1 MASIYFSLYLH
12 VVLLVSLYY
21 AANGEN
27 NITIIPTDGSYSAC
41 PEPTLHCQTFS
52 QFMNNSNDSSVFNTS
67 NSIVWFLPGEHKLRN
82 HWSKHLIVRGVNNI
96 TWHGESAGRT
106 VPSIYCEEDIGFMFA
121 DIANLTI
128 RNLEFVNCGH
138 QLPSV
143 LSQSI
148 LDSRQRDFE
157 GLYPIICEQCI
168 FHLQS
173 ETWAAIAVANVDSVH
188 MEHVT
193 VKQSRGYGLFAIN
206 MLGRSS
212 IDSCTFQDSNSQKFA
227 VEEITRPK
235 FVTPSKHVGGNA
247 MIIFF
252 DYRSAMMTTNLSIR
266 NSFFQN
272 GSDTC
277 EPNINQCN
285 YLGNSEQ
292 LMRANGLAVITGQE
306 NYQVHFILEKTT
318 FTNNLG
324 NSKFPSVLIS
334 DFSNSNILDIDNIFS
349 ITKCNFTNDGT
360 FRISLNNYTQ
370 RSYWESNLVT
380 LRIQVLECN
389 FSDGVGTGID
399 ISMYYEG
406 FSQNCHPRI
415 TIENCTYQG
424 YKDTPGQIKIHSEE
438 SVVLVRYNCE
448 YGYGARGC
456 PNIQI
461 EIKGCTFHKNQI
473 PSTTFFLIHESY
485 NLFLPHLLITVK
497 NCTFSKNKTPNNST
511 VTVIMLTNLNIQ
523 RTWLQEYLENNSVID
538 MNHVISNTLFVNN
551 TSNLNG
557 IVHIQNT
564 LVTLD
569 NCIFVKSKGTAV
581 RANNSVI
588 TLEGVNEFSE
598 NTGRE
603 GGGLSLVESRIRL
616 MPNSTTTLF
625 GNKADYGGGIFAIPV
640 NYRNTVQL
648 YPVVKQNF
656 VLCTLILPT
665 DNMTLLKKMNIKIKL
680 ENNTAHVAGDSIFN
694 GAYDGCYFVRGFKY
708 PITLIFRFFN
718 ENLLNVFDVK
728 RSSQF
733 EIASLPTKLCTCGRK
748 SEQCIKTQVNVFPG
762 EIFNI
767 SLVALGKL
775 NGTTPVFVAGRT
787 CLHYSNFSKCNH
799 DYQSEIGHGGGEQP
813 LSRVCTN
820 ISYSVNSPG
829 DKVDIEI
836 KIRNLI
842 QVTPLLGQ
850 YFDSESTS
858 PMIVEVNLLPCPI
871 GFELAVGT
879 RNERFCE
886 CVDYLTKAG
895 IVCNINTAEILCP
908 DHKWVGVHSTDPY
921 RFIVHNNCPFDYC
934 IAGEKHI
941 DLSVPDE
948 QCNYNRSGVLCGAC
962 QSNMSLVFGSS
973 NCKQCSNIYLFL
985 ILPFSL
991 AGLALVVLLL
1001 KCNLTVSTG
1010 HINAIIFYANIVQ
1023 VNKANLFTT
1032 QETAYKVFSVFI
1044 AWLNLDFGIE
1054 TCFYKNMDA
1063 YAKVWLQFVF
1073 PVYVWILIGLVIV
1086 LANYSTRAAR
1096 LIGNNS
1102 VPALATLFILSYAK
1116 LLRTNIATLS
1126 FIKIK
1131 FQNGTNVPVWL
1142 QDGNVEY
1149 LSPKHTALFIVALL
1163 FTIGYI
1169 VPLTLLVLFAPC
1181 LQARSHH
1188 KPLRWVNKLKPF
1200 LDAYQGPYNDKY
1212 RYWTGLMLVVR
1223 VFLFIVF
1230 ASLNDPTVNYFCIV
1244 MVVGPIG
1251 IIVLSFSKTKFSVYR
1266 HKFANLLEAISL
1278 LNIVILSAL
1287 NWLKRPST
1295 RIVTYISVGVT
1306 VLQFLVIIFHR
1317 VLLKLCPQ
1325 IFTRK
1330 KKQNTDPQPV
1340 IQEMTVSAP
1349 THSVV
1354 ELSHRESLLEPL
1366 LETEDETQ

>member
-1 MASIYFSLYLH
+1 MANMCFSLYLH

-41 PEPTLHCQTFS
+41 PEQTLHCQSFS
-52 QFMNNSNDSSVFNTS
+52 QFMNNSHDSSVFNSS
-67 NSIVWFLPGEHKLRN
+67 NSIVLFLPGEHKLRN
-82 HWSKHLIVRGVNNI
+82 HWNKHLIVRGVNNI

-138 QLPSV
+138 QLPSI
-143 LSQSI
+143 LSHSI
-148 LDSRQRDFE
+148 FDSRQN
-157 GLYPIICEQCI
+157 

-206 MLGRSS
+206 MLGKSS
-212 IDSCTFQDSNSQKFA
+212 IDSCTFQDSNSQKFT
-227 VEEITRPK
+227 VGEITRPK
-235 FVTPSKHVGGNA
+235 FVTPSKLVGGNA

-252 DYRSAMMTTNLSIR
+252 DYRSTLMTLMTTNLSIR

-272 GSDTC
+272 GSDNS
-277 EPNINQCN
+277 EQKINQCN
-285 YLGNSEQ
+285 YLSNSEQ
-292 LMRANGLAVITGQE
+292 VMRANGLAVITGQE
-306 NYQVHFILEKTT
+306 NYQVHFILERTT

-324 NSKFPSVLIS
+324 NYKFPSVLIS
-334 DFSNSNILDIDNIFS
+334 DFSDIDTDNIFT

-360 FRISLNNYTQ
+360 FRLSLNKESTEGVKYG
-370 RSYWESNLVT
+370 ESNLVT
-380 LRIQVLECN
+380 LQVLECN
-389 FSDGVGTGID
+389 FSDGIGTGID
-399 ISMYYEG
+399 ICMNYEG
-406 FSQNCHPRI
+406 FFKYYYRRI
-415 TIENCTYQG
+415 NIENCTYQG
-424 YKDTPGQIKIHSEE
+424 YKDTPGPTKKHSEE
-438 SVVLVRYNCE
+438 SVVLVKYNCQDV
-448 YGYGARGC
+448 YRGC
-456 PNIQI
+456 PNIQF
-461 EIKGCTFHKNQI
+461 EIKGCTFHRNQI
-473 PSTTFFLIHESY
+473 SSNTFFFGLIHEIHY
-485 NLFLPHLLITVK
+485 NLLQPRMLITVK
-497 NCTFSKNKTPNNST
+497 NCTYSKNKTPHKST
-511 VTVIMLTNLNIQ
+511 VTVIMLTKLNNKRIM
-523 RTWLQEYLENNSVID
+523 WVQEVID
-538 MNHVISNTLFVNN
+538 INHVIISNTLFVNN
-551 TSNLNG
+551 TSNFNG
-557 IVHIQNT
+557 IVHIQNS

-569 NCIFVKSKGTAV
+569 NCIFLQSKGSAV
-581 RANNSVI
+581 RANKSII
-588 TLEGVNEFSE
+588 TLKGVNEFSE
-598 NTGRE
+598 NTGQE
-603 GGGLSLVESRIRL
+603 GGGLSLIESRIRL
-616 MPNSTTTLF
+616 RPNSTTTLF

-640 NYRNTVQL
+640 NYTRTVTVL
-648 YPVVKQNF
+648 VEQNF

-665 DNMTLLKKMNIKIKL
+665 DNMTLLKKMNINIKL

-694 GAYDGCYFVRGFKY
+694 GAYDGCYFFRGLDSRNSLVLSF
-708 PITLIFRFFN
+708 IN
-718 ENLLNVFDVK
+718 EHLLNVFDVK
-728 RSSQF
+728 WSSQF

-748 SEQCIKTQVNVFPG
+748 SEQCIKTQVNAFPG

-813 LSRVCTN
+813 LSRFCTN

-829 DKVDIEI
+829 DKVDMEI
-836 KIRNLI
+836 KIRNLKEDI
-842 QVTPLLGQ
+842 PLLH
-850 YFDSESTS
+850 FDSESTS

-879 RNERFCE
+879 RNERFCK

-908 DHKWVGVHSTDPY
+908 NHKWVGVHSTDPY
-921 RFIVHNNCPFDYC
+921 SFIVHNNCPFDYC

-948 QCNYNRSGVLCGAC
+948 QCSYNRSGVLCGEC
-962 QSNMSLVFGSS
+962 QSNMSLVLGSS

-1023 VNKANLFTT
+1023 VNKENLFTT
-1032 QETAYKVFSVFI
+1032 QETAYKAFSAFI

-1063 YAKVWLQFVF
+1063 YGKVWLQFVF
-1073 PVYVWILIGLVIV
+1073 PVYVWILIGLIIV

-1102 VPALATLFILSYAK
+1102 VPVLATLFILSYAK
-1116 LLRTNIATLS
+1116 LLRTVIATVS
-1126 FIKIK
+1126 FTYIE
-1131 FQNGTNVPVWL
+1131 FQDGTNIPVWL

-1149 LSPKHTALFIVALL
+1149 FSPKHTVLFIVALL
-1163 FTIGYI
+1163 FAIGYI

-1200 LDAYQGPYNDKY
+1200 LDAYQGPYNNKY
-1212 RYWTGLMLVVR
+1212 RSWTGLMLVVS

-1230 ASLNDPTVNYFCIV
+1230 ASLNDPSVNYFCIV
-1244 MVVGPIG
+1244 MVVFPIA

-1266 HKFANLLEAISL
+1266 HRFANSLEAISL

-1287 NWLKRPST
+1287 NWLMVSAKYEKWPSI
-1295 RIVTYISVGVT
+1295 RIGFYFTYISVGVT

-1317 VLLKLCPQ
+1317 VILKLCPQ
-1325 IFTRK
+1325 IFKRK
-1330 KKQNTDPQPV
+1330 KKQNADPQPV
-1340 IQEMTVSAP
+1340 IKEMTMSAP

-1354 ELSHRESLLEPL
+1354 ELCHRESLIEPL
-1366 LETEDETQ
+1366 LETEDERL